1 MNRPLWQPARSRI
14 ETTNLYRFMHML
26 RDRWGLDL
34 PDYAAL
40 HRFSVEDMERFWLSV
55 WEYAGIVAETRGERI
70 LMDADKMP
78 GARFFPEAR
87 LNFAENLLKRRDD
100 GDAIVFRGESRVH
113 RRLRRNELYR
123 QVSRLA
129 QALEAD
135 GVAPGD
141 RVAALMP
148 NLPETVIAM
157 LAAASLGAI
166 FTSCS
171 PDFGVQGVLDRF
183 GQVAPKVL
191 IAADGWFYN
200 GRKHSAL
207 AKLRTI
213 AAELPRLE
221 RIVVVPY
228 VSEPSGLALPEP
240 RAIRFDDYLAPHPAG
255 EIPFVRLPFDTPLYI
270 LYSSGTTGVPKC
282 IVHGAGG
289 TLLKHFEELLLQ
301 CDVKPNDRVFYFTTC
316 GWMMWNWLVSAL
328 ACGATLLLYDGSPFY
343 PSGDVLFDFA
353 DAEGMTHFGTSA
365 KYIDA
370 LLKAGLEPK
379 RTHRLTALRTLL
391 STGSPLAPGSFDY
404 VYEKLK
410 SDLCLS
416 SISGGADLIGCFV
429 GGNPMGP
436 VRRGEIQAKVLG
448 MSVEIFD
455 ENGRPIEGRKGEL
468 VCTRPFPSMPLKFW
482 SDPDERKYRAAYFSR
497 YPGVWRHGDWAEI
510 THHGGI
516 VIYGRS
522 DAVLNPGG
530 VRIGTAEIYRQV
542 ERLDEIVESLV
553 VGQDWDDDVR
563 IVLFVRLREGLKLDE
578 ALAERIRGQI
588 RDNASPRHVPAK
600 IVQVADIPR
609 TRSGKIVELAVREI
623 IHGRPVKNR
632 DALAN
637 PEALELFRNLPE
649 LAS

>member
-1 MNRPLWQPARSRI
+1 LNQPLWQPSRSRI
-14 ETTNLYRFMHML
+14 ESTNLCRFMRIL
-26 RDRWGLDL
+26 RDQWSIEL
-34 PDYAAL
+34 PDYVAL
-40 HRFSVEDMERFWLSV
+40 HRFSIEQMDEFWTSL
-55 WEYAGIVAETRGERI
+55 WDYAGVIAEARGDRI
-70 LMDADKMP
+70 LIDRDKMP
-78 GARFFPEAR
+78 GARFFPEVR

-100 GDAIVFRGESRVH
+100 GDAIVFWGETQVR
-113 RRLRRNELYR
+113 RRLSRRELYER
-123 QVSRLA
+123 VSRLA

-135 GVAPGD
+135 GIAPGD
-141 RVAALMP
+141 RVAAIMP

-157 LAAASLGAI
+157 LAAASVGAV

-183 GQVAPKVL
+183 GQVNPKVL
-191 IAADGWFYN
+191 IAADGCFYN
-200 GRKHSAL
+200 GKAHSAL

-213 AAELPRLE
+213 VAELPKLE
-221 RIVVVPY
+221 RIVLVPY
-228 VSEPSGLALPEP
+228 IAEQPELDP
-240 RAIRFDDYLAPHPAG
+240 LGKRAIPFDDYLAPYRAR
-255 EIPFVRLPFDTPLYI
+255 EIPFVRLPFNAPLYI

-289 TLLKHFEELLLQ
+289 TLLKHLEEHLLQ

-316 GWMMWNWLVSAL
+316 GWMMWNWLASSL
-328 ACGATLLLYDGSPFY
+328 TCGATLLLYDGSPFY
-343 PSGDVLFDFA
+343 PSGNVLFDFA
-353 DAEGMTHFGTSA
+353 DAEDMTHFGTSA

-379 RTHRLTALRTLL
+379 RTHRLTSLKTVL
-391 STGSPLAPGSFDY
+391 STGSPLAPNSFDY
-404 VYEKLK
+404 VYERVK
-410 SDLCLS
+410 SDVCLS
-416 SISGGADLIGCFV
+416 SISGGTDLIGCFV

-448 MSVEIFD
+448 MAVEVFD
-455 ENGRPIEGRKGEL
+455 ENGQPVVGTKGEL
-468 VCTRPFPSMPLKFW
+468 VCTKPFPSMPLGFW
-482 SDPDERKYRAAYFSR
+482 NDPDGSKYRAAYFST

-510 THHGGI
+510 TPHGGI

-542 ERLDEIVESLV
+542 ERLNEIVESLV
-553 VGQDWDDDVR
+553 VGQDWNNDVR
-563 IVLFVRLREGLKLDE
+563 LVLFVRLREGLRLDE
-578 ALAERIRGQI
+578 TLADRIRRQI
-588 RDNASPRHVPAK
+588 RENASPRHVPAK

-609 TRSGKIVELAVREI
+609 TLSGKIVELAVREI

>member
-1 MNRPLWQPARSRI
+1 LNPLLWQPTRSRI
-14 ETTNLYRFMHML
+14 ESTPLYRFMHLL
-26 RDRWGLDL
+26 RDRWRIDL

-40 HRFSVEDMERFWLSV
+40 HRFSVEDMETFWLSL
-55 WEYAGIVAETRGERI
+55 WDYAGVVAETRGDRVLI
-70 LMDADKMP
+70 DAGKMP

-100 GDAIVFRGESRVH
+100 GDAIVFWGETQVR
-113 RRLRRNELYR
+113 RRLSWRELYER
-123 QVSRLA
+123 VSRLA

-141 RVAALMP
+141 RVAAIMP

-157 LAAASLGAI
+157 LAAASVGAV

-183 GQVAPKVL
+183 GQVGPKVL
-191 IAADGWFYN
+191 IAADGCFYN
-200 GRKHSAL
+200 GKAHSSL
-207 AKLRTI
+207 DRLRTI
-213 AAELPRLE
+213 VAELPPLE

-228 VSEPSGLALPEP
+228 ISEPPELDALGG
-240 RAIRFDDYLAPHPAG
+240 RAVRFEDYLAPHRPR
-255 EIPFVRLPFDTPLYI
+255 EIPFLRLPFDSPLYI

-282 IVHGAGG
+282 LVHGAGG
-289 TLLKHFEELLLQ
+289 TLLKHLEEHRLQ
-301 CDVKPNDRVFYFTTC
+301 CDVMPNDRVFYFTTC
-316 GWMMWNWLVSAL
+316 GWMMWNWLASAL
-328 ACGATLLLYDGSPFY
+328 ASGATLLLYDGSPFY
-343 PSGDVLFDFA
+343 PSGNVLFDFA

-370 LLKAGLEPK
+370 LVKAGLEPK
-379 RTHRLTALRTLL
+379 RTHRLASLRTVL
-391 STGSPLAPGSFDY
+391 STGSPLAPSRFDY

-410 SDLCLS
+410 SDVCLS

-448 MSVEIFD
+448 MAVEVFD
-455 ENGRPIEGRKGEL
+455 ENGQPIVGTKGEL
-468 VCTRPFPSMPLKFW
+468 VCTRPFPSMPLGFW
-482 SDPDERKYRAAYFSR
+482 NDPDGSQYRAAYFSM

-510 THHGGI
+510 TPHGGI
-516 VIYGRS
+516 VIHGRS

-553 VGQDWDDDVR
+553 VGQDWDNDVR
-563 IVLFVRLREGLKLDE
+563 IVLFVRLREGLTLDE
-578 ALAERIRGQI
+578 TLTAKIRRQI
-588 RDNASPRHVPAK
+588 RENASPRHVPAK

-609 TRSGKIVELAVREI
+609 TLSGKIVELAVREI
-623 IHGRPVKNR
+623 VHGRPVKNR

>member
-1 MNRPLWQPARSRI
+1 MDQTLWQPDRRRI
-14 ETTNLYRFMHML
+14 ESTNLFRFMHML
-26 RDRWGLDL
+26 RERWGVDVE
-34 PDYAAL
+34 DYATL
-40 HRFSVEDMERFWLSV
+40 HRFSVEDMEKFWLSL
-55 WEYAGIVAETRGERI
+55 WDYAGVVAETRGERI
-70 LMDADKMP
+70 LVDGDRMP
-78 GARFFPEAR
+78 GGRFFPDAR

-100 GDAIVFRGESRVH
+100 EDAIVFWGENRAR
-113 RRLRRNELYR
+113 RRLSWRELYE

-135 GVAPGD
+135 GVKHGD
-141 RVAALMP
+141 RVAAFMP

-157 LAAASLGAI
+157 LAAASLGAV

-171 PDFGVQGVLDRF
+171 PDFGVRGVLDRF
-183 GQVAPKVL
+183 GQVTPKVL
-191 IAADGWFYN
+191 IAADGYFYN
-200 GRKHSAL
+200 GKAHSAL
-207 AKLRTI
+207 DKLRAI
-213 AAELPRLE
+213 AAELPGLE
-221 RIVVVPY
+221 RIVVIPY
-228 VSEPSGLALPEP
+228 VSERAEIEALGAW
-240 RAIRFDDYLAPHPAG
+240 AIRFDDYLAFYHAR
-255 EIPFVRLPFDTPLYI
+255 EIPFVRLPFNAPLYI

-289 TLLKHFEELLLQ
+289 TLLKHLEEHLLQ
-301 CDVKPNDRVFYFTTC
+301 CDVRPNDRVFYFTTC
-316 GWMMWNWLVSAL
+316 GWMMWNWLASAL

-343 PSGDVLFDFA
+343 PSGEVLFDLA

-370 LLKAGLEPK
+370 LVKAGLEPK
-379 RTHRLTALRTLL
+379 RSHRLTALRTVL
-391 STGSPLAPGSFDY
+391 STGSPLAPSGFDY

-410 SDLCLS
+410 SEVCLS

-429 GGNPMGP
+429 GGNPIGP

-448 MSVEIFD
+448 MAVDIFD
-455 ENGRPIEGRKGEL
+455 ENGRSIVGHKGEL
-468 VCTRPFPSMPLKFW
+468 VSTRPFPSMPLGFW
-482 SDPDERKYRAAYFSR
+482 NDSDGSKYRAAYFSI
-497 YPGVWRHGDWAEI
+497 YPNVWRHGDWAEI
-510 THHGGI
+510 TPQGGI

-553 VGQDWDDDVR
+553 VGQDWENDVR
-563 IVLFVRLREGLKLDE
+563 IVLFVRLRQGLTLDDTLTE
-578 ALAERIRGQI
+578 KIRKQI

-609 TRSGKIVELAVREI
+609 TFSGKIVELAVREI

-649 LAS
+649 LAR